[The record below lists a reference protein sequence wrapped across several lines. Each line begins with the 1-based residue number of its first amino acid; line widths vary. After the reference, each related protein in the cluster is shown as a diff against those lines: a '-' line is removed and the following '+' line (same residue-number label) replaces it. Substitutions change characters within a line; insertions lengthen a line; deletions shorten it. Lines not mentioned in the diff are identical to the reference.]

1 MATTELPVGQRITR
15 WDSDFLTEYVRG
27 SRFKKFMGRAVAK
40 DNQESGSEA
49 VIQVRGDL
57 EANAGKT
64 LNIPLI
70 TRLDGA
76 GVQGYTR
83 LTGNEEALGIYN
95 DQVTVHYNRN
105 AVEIAEADEKWT
117 EMDLRGAA
125 KGRLRVWA
133 AEQLRNDLIISMAD
147 WQNRSWVAGRN
158 ADTATGTRYTP
169 TSFMAALNADQT
181 NADLWLAANSDR
193 VLYANKATETDF
205 DHSDSVVKLVAG
217 TDKASAAVLM
227 LAKGLAK
234 TAGNSSGS
242 IHIRPASWSDEEGT
256 ENYVWFV
263 PTTDFNNL
271 AADADIKAANTYVRE
286 RGMNNPI
293 FQDGD
298 LLYRGVIIRE
308 VPEIPAFGAVGAT
321 SAVVNMSFFCGAAAA
336 SVAWG
341 QKPTSRSKKDDYDF
355 FTGLAIQEC
364 RGTKKTWY
372 NGQQYGLVTVFTTA
386 A

>member
-1 MATTELPVGQRITR
+1 MATTELGLVHRIQR

-49 VIQVRGDL
+49 VIQVRSDL
-57 EANAGKT
+57 EQQAGKT

-83 LTGNEEALGIYN
+83 MTGNEEQLGIYN

-133 AEQLRNDLIISMAD
+133 AEMLRNDIIIALSD
-147 WQNRSWVAGRN
+147 WQNRSWVSGRN
-158 ADTATGTRYTP
+158 ADTAAGTRYTP
-169 TSFMAALNADQT
+169 TTFMAANIADTT
-181 NADLWLAANSDR
+181 NANLWQLANSDR
-193 VLYANKATETDF
+193 ILYANKPQIAGNNVT
-205 DHSDSVVKLVAG
+205 SIAQLVVS
-217 TDKASAAVLM
+217 TDKASATVLM

-234 TAGNSSGS
+234 TAGSASGG
-242 IHIRPASWSDEEGT
+242 IHIRPSSWSDEEGT
-256 ENYVWFV
+256 EDYVWFV

-271 AADADIKAANTYVRE
+271 AADTDIKAANQLVRE
-286 RGMNNPI
+286 RGLNNPI

-308 VPEIPAFGAVGAT
+308 VPEIPPYGNVGASST
-321 SAVVNMSFFCGAAAA
+321 AVNMSFFCGAAAA

-341 QKPTSRSKKDDYDF
+341 QRPTSRSKKDDYDF

-372 NGQQYGLVTVFTTA
+372 NGKQYGLVTVFTTA